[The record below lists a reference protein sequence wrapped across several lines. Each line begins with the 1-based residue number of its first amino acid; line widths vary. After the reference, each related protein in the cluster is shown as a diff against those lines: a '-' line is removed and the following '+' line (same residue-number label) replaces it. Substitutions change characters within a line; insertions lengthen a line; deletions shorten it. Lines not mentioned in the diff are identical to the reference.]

1 MSDVVVL
8 VLGDRCFEV
17 LRKDGHMV
25 DYCDA
30 DGVVVRDDLAS
41 LQAEGYV
48 AGLASKAVKANGE
61 VLHCLLGAERQVTS
75 IFLDGIVTPP
85 VRGRRYA
92 GRA

>member
-30 DGVVVRDDLAS
+30 DGVVVRDDLAN
-41 LQAEGYV
+41 LQAAGYV
-48 AGLASKAVKANGE
+48 AACRLAKSS
-61 VLHCLLGAERQVTS
+61 RTT
-75 IFLDGIVTPP
+75 TPS
-85 VRGRRYA
+85 A
-92 GRA
+92 TQ

>member
-1 MSDVVVL
+1 MSEVVVL
-8 VLGDRCFEV
+8 VLGDRRFEV

-41 LQAEGYV
+41 LQAAGYV
-48 AGLASKAVKANGE
+48 AGLASKATKANGE
-61 VLHCLLGAERQVTS
+61 VLHFLLDAERRVTS
-75 IFLDGIVTPP
+75 IFLGGIVIPP
-85 VRGRRYA
+85 VRGRQHA

>member
-41 LQAEGYV
+41 LQAGGYV
-48 AGLASKAVKANGE
+48 AGLASKAVKSNGE

-75 IFLDGIVTPP
+75 IFLGGIVIPP
-85 VRGRRYA
+85 AKGGRYA
-92 GRA
+92 GHA